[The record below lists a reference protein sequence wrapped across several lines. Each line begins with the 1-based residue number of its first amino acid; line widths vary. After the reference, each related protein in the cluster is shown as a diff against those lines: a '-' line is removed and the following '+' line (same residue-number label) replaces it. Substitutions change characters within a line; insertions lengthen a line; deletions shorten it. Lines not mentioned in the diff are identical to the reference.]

1 MDSLAARNRM
11 VDGQVRPSDV
21 TDFRILEAM
30 LEIPRERF
38 VPADQVDLAY
48 ADFEVPVGSA
58 SSNSPRRLLGPRTL
72 AKLIQAAMIRPGD
85 TALVVACAT
94 GYGAAVVARLANHV
108 VALDDDA
115 ALVAFAGQALGAV
128 GIRNATT
135 ANGPLTAGWPPR
147 GPYDVIVME
156 GATEVAPR
164 SLWGQLNDGGRL
176 VCIEGR
182 GPAGRAMLY
191 RSEEGAVSGI
201 SVFDAAAAVL
211 PGFVKPPAF
220 VF

>member
-1 MDSLAARNRM
+1 SRADERRSLGYIGPPSGRQHHGANLAFRPRLPHKRPAMWEVRMDSLAARNRM

-30 LEIPRERF
+30 LAIPRERF

-48 ADFEVPVGSA
+48 ADFEVPVASG

-108 VALDDDA
+108 VALDEDA

-147 GPYDVIVME
+147 G
-156 GATEVAPR
+156 
-164 SLWGQLNDGGRL
+164 
-176 VCIEGR
+176 
-182 GPAGRAMLY
+182 
-191 RSEEGAVSGI
+191 
-201 SVFDAAAAVL
+201 
-211 PGFVKPPAF
+211 
-220 VF
+220 